1 MRNLK
6 FWHKVELAVVAS
18 LALAAV
24 VPGVARAGHGGSPAA
39 IQQAIAANSVDA
51 IQAELERAEHL
62 VCAACVDLV
71 TPLVDHPDARVRRV
85 AAWWLARRAAG
96 NQVQVA
102 MLNRLSQ
109 SDSTAARNAAD
120 VLGEMHSPSSV
131 PALGAALSNPT
142 FSAEARAAMAQA
154 LGTIGRPACTAHLT
168 SALGDEQPKVRAAS
182 LVALRS
188 IPGFRDGSVAAPL
201 VGDADETV
209 RAEAAV
215 TIATFRYAGGA
226 DALVAALN
234 DPSANVRKK
243 AAWALGAIHAP
254 ASVAGAALSN
264 AATNDSSAAVRS
276 IAHIALTQLSAG

>member
-1 MRNLK
+1 MQNLK
-6 FWHKVELAVVAS
+6 FWQKLALAGAAS

-24 VPGVARAGHGGSPAA
+24 VPGAARAGHGGSPAA

-71 TPLVDHPDARVRRV
+71 MPLVDHPDARVRRV
-85 AAWWLARRAAG
+85 AAWWLARRAVSTQLQAS
-96 NQVQVA
+96 

-120 VLGEMHSPSSV
+120 VLGELHSPSSV

-154 LGTIGRPACTAHLT
+154 LGTIARPACAAHLT
-168 SALGDEQPKVRAAS
+168 SALGDAEPKVRAAS
-182 LVALRS
+182 LVALRG

-201 VGDADETV
+201 VGDGDETV

-226 DALVAALN
+226 DALVAALS
-234 DPSANVRKK
+234 DPAANVRKK

-264 AATNDSSAAVRS
+264 AAANDSSAAVRS
-276 IAHIALTQLSAG
+276 LAHIALTQLSAS

>member
-6 FWHKVELAVVAS
+6 FWHKAELAIVAS
-18 LALAAV
+18 LALAAA
-24 VPGVARAGHGGSPAA
+24 VPGIARAGHGGSPAA
-39 IQQAIAANSVDA
+39 IQQAIAADSVDA

-62 VCAACVDLV
+62 VCAACADLV
-71 TPLVDHPDARVRRV
+71 MPLVDHRDARVRRV
-85 AAWWLARRAAG
+85 AAWWLARRAVG
-96 NQVQVA
+96 TQVQVA

-120 VLGEMHSPSSV
+120 VLGEMHTPSSV
-131 PALGAALSNPT
+131 PALGAALSNPI
-142 FSAEARAAMAQA
+142 FSADARAAMAQA

-168 SALGDEQPKVRAAS
+168 AALGDEQPKVRAAS

-201 VGDADETV
+201 VGDTDETV

-215 TIATFRYAGGA
+215 TIATIRYTGAA
-226 DALVAALN
+226 DALVAALG
-234 DPSANVRKK
+234 DPSPNVRKK

-276 IAHIALTQLSAG
+276 LAHIALTQLSAS